1 MAVSAVAAAISA
13 ASYTAGALI
22 AGTFALSGLVTAFA
36 IGAGM
41 SIITRA
47 LMPKPDLGQM
57 MDGITATVREPAASR
72 KIIYGKV
79 RVGGN
84 VVFITNSD
92 LNKELYLVICFAA
105 HEIES
110 FESIWFNDE
119 KVWENGS
126 FLASWASYADFGI
139 HEGDQ
144 TQSDEMLTTVSN
156 DWTST
161 HVLNDIAYLR
171 IRLTWDEDRVK
182 FPNGV
187 PNISAIIK
195 GKKVYDPRKDS
206 TSSVYDSSLGV
217 SSHRVDTESTWEW
230 SQNPAL
236 CMRDYLTNQKYGL
249 GESNDN
255 MDLESIASVADIC
268 DEQVSLDDGTTHDK
282 YHCDGIVDTGNSI
295 KSNIEALVSCMG
307 GRIGYVNGKYFVQAA
322 EYEVPTVTISEEH
335 MVGPLSVQ
343 TKQSRRSIYNGVKGT
358 FVSEEENYIVADYP
372 SKTDST
378 YATEDGDPIYL
389 DMPLPFVT
397 NQVRAQRLAKIAL
410 QRSRQ
415 QVIATVPLNLA
426 GLQFKA
432 GDFIQINNSRM
443 GWTNKPFEV
452 LDYTLD
458 INASGTIT
466 VNVQCIETDSSV
478 YDWTAATDEET
489 YNEATDPS
497 TDDGT
502 TVNAPTGLTL
512 TETVDVSKDG
522 AVSSS
527 IQVSYTASTS
537 AFVDFYQARAF
548 PTADTDDKLFVRTEG
563 TSLTF
568 RGLKNTSAGV
578 EYKVRVRAV
587 NTSGVR
593 SAWVDGFITLEG
605 KTVVP
610 VNPDDDD
617 FEIQP
622 GYQNLTA
629 TWTNPDIDDFLGMEV
644 YRSNTSG
651 GTFTQIATVGGN
663 GGATAS
669 FVDTN
674 LPDSTTRYYKLKTVD
689 RSRNKSAFSAE
700 RSGTTS
706 QAINEIDIVSSLPA
720 SGDFTGQVVFLT
732 TDNKLYRW
740 TGSAWTAAVPAVDV
754 TGQLSDS
761 QLAALSATK
770 ITGQLTDAQIAALA
784 TSKLTGTITATQIT
798 DGAISTPKLA
808 AGSVTTAKLVA
819 NAVTANEIASNTIT
833 ASEIAAGAVTT
844 SELAANAVTANEIA
858 ANSVTAS
865 EIAANT
871 ITSNQIASNTITG
884 NEIVA
889 NTITGGLLA
898 TASIITTSA
907 QIDNGLITTAK
918 IDDAAITTAKIGDA
932 AVDTLQIAGN
942 AVTIPEGADGAISV
956 ALTTTYAKC
965 GEVTVDYGSVGKNP
979 SAAIAIGSVQVA
991 GDGSTGQGI
1000 NVTLRRVYGTGTFT
1014 GVNQTVS
1021 IDQGDGGQ
1029 VVVGGEWPIA
1039 QVSTYTSF
1047 KYEIWAKTSTGT
1059 RTANRFFIAVMS
1071 SKR

>member
-1 MAVSAVAAAISA
+1 MAVATIAGIASVASKMVVAGKFLIGFTAAITS
-13 ASYTAGALI
+13 
-22 AGTFALSGLVTAFA
+22 FA
-36 IGAGM
+36 IGAGL
-41 SIITRA
+41 SIISRA
-47 LMPKPDLGQM
+47 LMPKPDFGQM
-57 MDGITATVREPAASR
+57 MDNITATIREPAATR
-72 KIIYGKV
+72 KVIYGKV
-79 RVGGN
+79 RVGGA
-84 VVFITNSD
+84 VVYITNST
-92 LNKELYLVICFAA
+92 LNKDLYLVICFAA
-105 HEIES
+105 HEVEE
-110 FESIWFNDE
+110 FESIWFGDE

-126 FLASWASYADFGI
+126 FVANWASYADFGI
-139 HEGDQ
+139 HKGDQ
-144 TQSDEMLTTVSN
+144 TTSDSVLTSASG

-171 IRLTWDEDRVK
+171 VKLTWDEERVK

-187 PNISAIIK
+187 PNISAVIK

-217 SSHRVDTESTWEW
+217 DTHRVDTESTWEW

-236 CMRDYLTNQKYGL
+236 CIRDYLTDQKYGL

-255 MDLESIASVADIC
+255 MDLETVAAVADIC
-268 DEQVSLDDGTTHDK
+268 DEQVTLDAGGTHDR
-282 YHCDGIVDTGNSI
+282 YHCDGVVDTGNSI
-295 KSNIEALVSCMG
+295 KNNIEALVSCMG
-307 GRIGYVNGKYFVQAA
+307 GRIGYVNGKYFMQAA
-322 EYEVPTVTISEEH
+322 EYEVPTITISEEH
-335 MVGPLSVQ
+335 MVGPISIQ
-343 TKQSRRSIYNGVKGT
+343 TKQSRRSVYNGVKGT

-372 SKTDST
+372 AKTDST
-378 YATEDGDPIYL
+378 YALEDGDPVYL

-397 NQVRAQRLAKIAL
+397 NQQRAQRLAKIAL
-410 QRSRQ
+410 KRSRQ
-415 QVIATVPLNLA
+415 QTLVTVPLNLA

-432 GDFIQINNSRM
+432 GDFINITNSRM

-452 LDYTLD
+452 LDYSLEM
-458 INASGTIT
+458 AAGGAIT
-466 VNVQCIETDSSV
+466 VNVQCIETDSTV
-478 YDWTAATDEET
+478 YDWTASTDEET

-537 AFVDFYQARAF
+537 AFVEYYQARAF

-587 NTSGVR
+587 NSSGVR

-617 FEIQP
+617 FQIQP

-674 LPDSTTRYYKLKTVD
+674 LPDSATRYYKLKTVD

-784 TSKLTGTITATQIT
+784 TSKLTGQITATQIT

-907 QIDNGLITTAK
+907 QIDDGLITNAK
-918 IDDAAITTAKIGDA
+918 IGNAAITTAKIGDA

-942 AVTIPEGADGAISV
+942 AVTIPEGADGSISV
-956 ALTTTYAKC
+956 SLTTTYAKC
-965 GEVTVDYGSVGKNP
+965 GEVTVDYGSAGKNP
-979 SAAIAIGSVQVA
+979 SAAIAVGSVQVA
-991 GDGSTGQGI
+991 GDGSQTQSI
-1000 NVTLRRVYGTGTFT
+1000 NVELRRVYGSGSYAGKNNAVTLASGF
-1014 GVNQTVS
+1014 
-1021 IDQGDGGQ
+1021 GGQ

-1039 QVSTYTSF
+1039 QIGSYTSF
-1047 KYEIWAKTSTGT
+1047 KYEIWAKTTTGT
-1059 RTANRFFIAVMS
+1059 RTAGRFFIAVMS